1 MFLRYGFSNL
11 LCSLWF
17 ILRKSSETGLTT
29 EMDNGLIESPEIKC
43 NPDTIELSFKTRR
56 EFRGKVFVKGHYS
69 NPNCR
74 VDYGTAVLDNKN
86 PVGSITLSH
95 GQCDMNRQ
103 RMIQPEGMQFS
114 TILVIS
120 FHPLFI
126 TKLDRAFHIRC
137 MYREIVRAVS
147 SGIEVSAIAT
157 QAVEYDYPFPNCI
170 YTIRRD
176 EIDGPILKYAR
187 VGEQIVHR
195 WECLSDVYGLLVYNC
210 YVEDGQG
217 EKQIIIDENGC
228 HTDRAV
234 LGDPTYVE
242 SLNMAYRESLV
253 FKFADRVIVRFQ
265 CQIRLC
271 IKDAGGCVG
280 ITPPMC
286 VDEKEQTN
294 ELFLTTTGESIV
306 HHTTKVRN
314 VTKVQSKKRRLMRS
328 PISEKSKLM
337 VDADLISQPV
347 YVLDADDEDED
358 GNSDRLRQ
366 GMPEVCI
373 SNTLSA
379 ILICFMAIAFLALT
393 ASAMWLMHRWLRS
406 SGSAVNEY
414 NTKQYTS
421 HICALNF

>member
-1 MFLRYGFSNL
+1 MKTEND
-11 LCSLWF
+11 
-17 ILRKSSETGLTT
+17 ETGATIET
-29 EMDNGLIESPEIKC
+29 DNGLIGSLEIKC
-43 NPDTIELSFKTRR
+43 NPETIELAFRTKR
-56 EFRGKVFVKGHYS
+56 EFRDS
-69 NPNCR
+69 RNS
-74 VDYGTAVLDNKN
+74 
-86 PVGSITLSH
+86 VGGIILSH
-95 GQCDMNRQ
+95 RQCDINRQ

-157 QAVEYDYPFPNCI
+157 QTLEYEYPFPNCI

-187 VGEQIVHR
+187 VGDQIVHR
-195 WECLSDVYGLLVYNC
+195 WECLSDVYGLLVHNC

-217 EKQIIIDENGC
+217 EKQVIIDENGC

-253 FKFADRVIVRFQ
+253 FKFADRIIVRFQ

-271 IKDAGGCVG
+271 IKDAGGCIG
-280 ITPPMC
+280 TTPPMC
-286 VDEKEQTN
+286 FDEKEKTN
-294 ELFLTTTGESIV
+294 ELFVTAGDSAVHSI
-306 HHTTKVRN
+306 KVSN
-314 VTKVQSKKRRLMRS
+314 VTDVQSKKRRLMRS
-328 PISEKSKLM
+328 PVSERSKHT

-347 YVLDADDEDED
+347 YVLDDDDEDAGDFRNFREKLFSSSRPFRHEQ
-358 GNSDRLRQ
+358 SDQIRQ
-366 GMPEVCI
+366 NMPEVCV
-373 SNTLSA
+373 SNTLFTL
-379 ILICFMAIAFLALT
+379 LICTTVVALLALT
-393 ASAMWLMHRWLRS
+393 ASHPDVL
-406 SGSAVNEY
+406 
-414 NTKQYTS
+414 
-421 HICALNF
+421 

>member
-1 MFLRYGFSNL
+1 MAEKAGLAA
-11 LCSLWF
+11 
-17 ILRKSSETGLTT
+17 ET
-29 EMDNGLIESPEIKC
+29 DNGLIGSPEIKC
-43 NPDTIELSFKTRR
+43 NPDTIELEFRTKR

-69 NPNCR
+69 NPSCR
-74 VDYGTAVLDNKN
+74 VDYGRVTPDEKN
-86 PVGSITLSH
+86 ALGGITLSH
-95 GQCDMNRQ
+95 GQCDMDRQ
-103 RMIQPEGMQFS
+103 RVIQPEGMQFS
-114 TILVIS
+114 TVLVIS

-157 QAVEYDYPFPNCI
+157 QALEYQYPFPNCI

-187 VGEQIVHR
+187 VGDQIVHR
-195 WECLSDVYGLLVYNC
+195 WECLSDVYGLLVHNC

-228 HTDRAV
+228 HTDRTI

-271 IKDAGGCVG
+271 IKDAGGCIG
-280 ITPPMC
+280 IT
-286 VDEKEQTN
+286 VSVYRSSYFFHEKMGTN
-294 ELFLTTTGESIV
+294 KLIVTTETTTSESIV
-306 HHTTKVRN
+306 HQPIKVSN
-314 VTKVQSKKRRLMRS
+314 ATDAQSLKRRLMRS
-328 PISEKSKLM
+328 PISERSKLT

-347 YVLDADDEDED
+347 YVLDADED
-358 GNSDRLRQ
+358 GEEYVHISDEHNDRLRQ
-366 GMPEVCI
+366 GTPEVCV
-373 SNTLSA
+373 SNTLFA
-379 ILICFMAIAFLALT
+379 MLICLMAIALLALT
-393 ASAMWLMHRWLRS
+393 ASAMWLMHRWHRL
-406 SGSAVNEY
+406 
-414 NTKQYTS
+414 
-421 HICALNF
+421 CLAL

>member
-1 MFLRYGFSNL
+1 MLLRYTFFNL
-11 LCSLWF
+11 LHFLW
-17 ILRKSSETGLTT
+17 LVLCKSFKTGATIGT
-29 EMDNGLIESPEIKC
+29 DNGLIGSPEIKC
-43 NPDTIELSFKTRR
+43 NPETIELVFRTKR
-56 EFRGKVFVKGHYS
+56 EFRGKIFVKGHYS

-74 VDYGTAVLDNKN
+74 VDYGKTTLDSRNS
-86 PVGSITLSH
+86 VGGIILSH

-137 MYREIVRAVS
+137 MYREIVHAVS

-157 QAVEYDYPFPNCI
+157 QTLEYEYPFPNCI
-170 YTIRRD
+170 YTIRKD

-187 VGEQIVHR
+187 VGDQIVHR
-195 WECLSDVYGLLVYNC
+195 WECLSDVYGLLVHNC

-217 EKQIIIDENGC
+217 EKQVIIDGNGC

-253 FKFADRVIVRFQ
+253 FKFADRIIVRFQ

-271 IKDAGGCVG
+271 IKDAGGCIG

-286 VDEKEQTN
+286 FDEKEKTN
-294 ELFLTTTGESIV
+294 ELFVTAGDSAVHSI
-306 HHTTKVRN
+306 KVSN
-314 VTKVQSKKRRLMRS
+314 VTDGQSKKRRLMRS
-328 PISEKSKLM
+328 PVSERSKHT

-347 YVLDADDEDED
+347 YVLDDDDDDAGDEFH
-358 GNSDRLRQ
+358 NFREKLVSSSRPFRREQSDQIRQ
-366 GMPEVCI
+366 NILEVCV
-373 SNTLSA
+373 SNTLFTL
-379 ILICFMAIAFLALT
+379 LICTTVVALLALT
-393 ASAMWLMHRWLRS
+393 
-406 SGSAVNEY
+406 
-414 NTKQYTS
+414 TS
-421 HICALNF
+421 HPDML